1 MVGYDRYSSKT
12 AYDQMVKLYAQLQD
26 YMNYFQPMRKLVS
39 KERVAGKVRKRYD
52 EARTPYQRLIAS
64 QALSADKAESLW
76 RRYEWLNPVRLRAE
90 VEAGL
95 EKLWVLR
102 ERPNGGESNEPA
114 AGKVGQVAGR

>member
-1 MVGYDRYSSKT
+1 
-12 AYDQMVKLYAQLQD
+12 
-26 YMNYFQPMRKLVS
+26 MNFFEPMRKLLS

-52 EARTPYQRLIAS
+52 EAQTPYQRLLAS
-64 QALSADKAESLW
+64 KVLSEDKAGALQRW
-76 RRYEWLNPVRLRAE
+76 YERLNPVRLRAE